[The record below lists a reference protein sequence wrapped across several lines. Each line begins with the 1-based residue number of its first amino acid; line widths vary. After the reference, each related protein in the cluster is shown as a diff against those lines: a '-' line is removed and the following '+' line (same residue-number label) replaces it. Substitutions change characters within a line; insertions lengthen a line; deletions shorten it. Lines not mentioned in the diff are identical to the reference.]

1 MDRAR
6 VEFTVEPFLDGNP
19 GPHVVAAIE
28 AVRALGFEPDL
39 GPFGTSIEGDANA
52 VIEAIDALLTAAGE
66 GGAARVS
73 IQLEYLPA

>member
-1 MDRAR
+1 
-6 VEFTVEPFLDGNP
+6 VEFTIEPFLDGNP

-39 GPFGTSIEGDANA
+39 GPFGTSIEGDATS

-66 GGAARVS
+66 AGAARVS